1 MLLVL
6 CSTFSFGQYIK
17 EAIITLKKDEKSSNV
32 KDVIFHEETIEYK
45 DIYDPF
51 TQLVALKNDIDIT
64 FDSVHFSKIV
74 PVLKETYLQ
83 NQLEDGIYETYEDFL
98 SNKPTSKEKI
108 EGKEDG
114 KDVFNY
120 ANDLMLFKYVDKKQL
135 VKNPF
140 AIVYKGDLYFSLKRI
155 KELESKDM
163 KITFPIVMNRYIR
176 MRYENDGYYY
186 SEFFKKNRTG
196 DGSLGAGFGAIG
208 AVLSVAL
215 TSKVE
220 PGESIPFLF
229 MKSENTFYQLDN
241 CLKFNDFLEPKLGIK
256 LLCYEKK
263 DLDSKLLRKLL
274 MTNL

>member
-98 SNKPTSKEKI
+98 
-108 EGKEDG
+108 
-114 KDVFNY
+114 
-120 ANDLMLFKYVDKKQL
+120 
-135 VKNPF
+135 
-140 AIVYKGDLYFSLKRI
+140 
-155 KELESKDM
+155 
-163 KITFPIVMNRYIR
+163 
-176 MRYENDGYYY
+176 
-186 SEFFKKNRTG
+186 
-196 DGSLGAGFGAIG
+196 
-208 AVLSVAL
+208 
-215 TSKVE
+215 
-220 PGESIPFLF
+220 
-229 MKSENTFYQLDN
+229 
-241 CLKFNDFLEPKLGIK
+241 
-256 LLCYEKK
+256 
-263 DLDSKLLRKLL
+263 
-274 MTNL
+274 